1 MRIRLSIRRHAI
13 SLIFFLVPIL
23 FGGCSLITVN
33 VIHDED
39 GWRTGNPL
47 IRSTVA
53 GHSVEGRPIECRVLG
68 RGRDTAL
75 ILASIHGDET
85 AGTPLLKR
93 LEQHLVR
100 RPLLLEGRRIV
111 LVPVANPDGVARRRR
126 FNVRGVDLNRNFA
139 APNRSDTPRY
149 GLEPLSAPE
158 SKVVDALLWR
168 FSPDRM
174 VSIHQPLE
182 CVELRRSRRGPRPV
196 MSDRCGL
203 PVNQLGGRPAR
214 WAPMRGSLSAF
225 PSSPSSCPA
234 PRTAGARAN
243 LWETYGE
250 ALLEAVTYTEDIS
263 IEDSGRVAK
272 VQRTKQTE
280 IVKGE
285 W

>member
-1 MRIRLSIRRHAI
+1 LPADESVIPKQIRKDRAMRTRLSTRHAL
-13 SLIFFLVPIL
+13 SLIFLLAPIL

-68 RGRDTAL
+68 RGLDTAL

-85 AGTPLLKR
+85 AGTPLLRR
-93 LEQHLVR
+93 LERHLLR
-100 RPLLLEGRRIV
+100 RPQLLDGRRIV
-111 LVPVANPDGVARRRR
+111 LVPVANPDGVAHRRRY
-126 FNVRGVDLNRNFA
+126 NVRGVDLNRNFA

-149 GLEPLSAPE
+149 GLEPLSEPE
-158 SKVVDALLWR
+158 SIVLDKLLWR
-168 FSPDRM
+168 FTPDRM

-182 CVELRRSRRGPRPV
+182 CVDYDGPAEDLARL

-203 PVNQLGGRPAR
+203 PVNQLGGRP
-214 WAPMRGSLSAF
+214 GSLGSYAGMTLGIPIVTLELPRAADRWSA
-225 PSSPSSCPA
+225 
-234 PRTAGARAN
+234 RK

-250 ALLEAVTYTEDIS
+250 ALLEAVTYSEVI
-263 IEDSGRVAK
+263 
-272 VQRTKQTE
+272 Q
-280 IVKGE
+280 
-285 W
+285 